1 MDDKK
6 EKYLEYVRSKLD
18 LRTLLEQLAE
28 ESAEFTQ
35 AILKVIRAAG
45 LSDNPTP
52 VSAAEAAMSFVEEYR
67 DMALCLHVLN
77 ITDESAEDISIE
89 KLKRWAERLGYKEDE

>member
-35 AILKVIRAAG
+35 AVLKIIRAAG

-52 VSAAEAAMSFVEEYR
+52 VSVAEASMNLVEEYS

-77 ITDESAEDISIE
+77 ITDESADDINIE
-89 KLKRWAERLGYKEDE
+89 KLKRWAERLGYKDEE